1 MGKSFQSTKVTLK
14 AEKENVENVE
24 PVKVDEP
31 VKEESEKKEENVEN
45 GENIA
50 PEEKENQVNFRSS
63 FSVVE
68 KKPPLDQF

>member
-1 MGKSFQSTKVTLK
+1 MNE

-50 PEEKENQVNFRSS
+50 PEEKENQVIFDLFFQKS
-63 FSVVE
+63 
-68 KKPPLDQF
+68 KKRLL

>member
-1 MGKSFQSTKVTLK
+1 MNE

-31 VKEESEKKEENVEN
+31 VKEEEKKEENAEN

-50 PEEKENQVNFRSS
+50 PEEKENQVNHYCSR
-63 FSVVE
+63 
-68 KKPPLDQF
+68 KTPLFCPNRTVLTS

>member
-1 MGKSFQSTKVTLK
+1 MNE

-50 PEEKENQVNFRSS
+50 PEEKENQVIFRSS
-63 FSVVE
+63 FLVVE
-68 KKPPLDQF
+68 KRPLRPVLE